1 MYKSFYKLNR
11 NPFNLT
17 PDPTCFVP
25 TARHNEALAALYY
38 GVRRHKGVVV
48 VTGEVGTGKT
58 LLLRCLLQ
66 LFKQSHEIAYAYL
79 FNCKLSTMEFL
90 EYVAADFG
98 LQSSGLNK
106 TRLLIELSTFV
117 TSRGLKGMTTV
128 LIIDEA
134 HNLSAELLEEIRLLS
149 NLETNQDKLL
159 QIVLVGQPE
168 LDEKLDSFAL
178 RPLKQR
184 IALRAHLSFLD
195 FAETKEYISKR
206 LAIAGDTQQFT
217 SLFAPDALALIYQFS
232 RGYPRLINTIC
243 ENALITGYAR
253 ASADSDGGYYPAS
266 SGGFSLG
273 PEDWGRRRKGT
284 PARVTRS
291 SERAKNLFLDLYST
305 SKRQPGHDPIQE
317 RRPIPIKVGAHE
329 SDI

>member
-1 MYKSFYKLNR
+1 MYKNFYRLNR
-11 NPFNLT
+11 NPFDLT

-79 FNCKLSTMEFL
+79 FNCRLSTMEFL

-106 TRLLIELSTFV
+106 SKLLLELSAFV
-117 TSRGLKGMTTV
+117 TSRGLKGMTIV

-184 IALRAHLSFLD
+184 IALRAQLSSLD

-206 LAIAGDTQQFT
+206 LAIAGDIQQST
-217 SLFAPDALALIYQFS
+217 SLFAPEALALIHQFS

-253 ASADSDGGYYPAS
+253 QMPTV
-266 SGGFSLG
+266 SGDIIRQVA
-273 PEDWGRRRKGT
+273 EDFRLDLKIGTAEGKGT
-284 PARVTRS
+284 GQNDLS
-291 SERAKNLFLDLYST
+291 NENAKDLFLDLCST
-305 SKRQPGHDPIQE
+305 SKRPPHDGVQE